1 MTVVRYSDFVMVLCS
16 VNAEVVVTVAVP
28 IIGSMS
34 MLVFPLVS
42 PSAVLKGK
50 AAIIV
55 VAAVVSSALV
65 AAPVGSPMLDES

>member
-1 MTVVRYSDFVMVLCS
+1 MTVVWYSDFVMVLCS

-42 PSAVLKGK
+42 PSAVAQGKG
-50 AAIIV
+50 
-55 VAAVVSSALV
+55 SHHRCCS
-65 AAPVGSPMLDES
+65 G